1 MNKIFNKL
9 FWVMAVCGLT
19 MAACSDVP
27 DREPSPEI
35 PANCN
40 GVYFDEDYN
49 IVKELEP
56 EAATIIDVK
65 ISREKSTEAIVVPLK
80 VIEDKNNVFSV
91 PESVS
96 FAAGESTTTVSIS
109 FPNAPLGVTHKL
121 LWALEGD
128 DVNVYSQNISEIK
141 VEVTRVKWDP
151 INTTI
156 LVDGLVDKFYG
167 VPYPTSFYVTG
178 ELTTYPDGSQRV
190 RLLNPYNSGVATGKD
205 ADGIYD
211 AYPYN
216 DPGDLLDKEI
226 KMIIDLDGDKANMQN
241 TSLGFA
247 WAYGEF
253 STGSSYN
260 LNNKYDQGKVV
271 YDDNDKLSYIEFAKE
286 TLFVSMAEYNDGG
299 KYLTG
304 SSLYIFFSVDAYK
317 EIFGED

>member
-19 MAACSDVP
+19 MTACSDVP

-40 GVYFDEDYN
+40 GVYFDENYK
-49 IVKELEP
+49 IIKELEP

-65 ISREKSTEAIVVPLK
+65 ISREKSTEAIDVPLK

-109 FPNAPLGVTHKL
+109 FNNAPLGVTHKL
-121 LWALEGD
+121 LWALEGE
-128 DVNVYSQNISEIK
+128 DVNVYSQNISTIQ

-151 INTTI
+151 IDTTI
-156 LVDGLVDKFYG
+156 LVDALVGKFYG
-167 VPYPTSFYVTG
+167 VGYPMPFYVTG
-178 ELTTYPDGSQRV
+178 ELATYPDGSQRV
-190 RLLNPYNSGVATGKD
+190 RLLNPYNSGVATGND

-226 KMIIDLDGDKANMQN
+226 KMIIDIDGDKANMQN

-247 WAYGEF
+247 WGYGEF

-260 LNNKYDQGKVV
+260 LNNTYDQGKAV
-271 YDDNDKLSYIEFAKE
+271 YDDDGKLSYIEFAKE
-286 TLFVSMAEYNDGG
+286 TLFVSMATLNDGA
-299 KYLTG
+299 KYLTDR
-304 SSLYIFFSVDAYK
+304 SQYIFFSVDAYK
-317 EIFGED
+317 GIFSED